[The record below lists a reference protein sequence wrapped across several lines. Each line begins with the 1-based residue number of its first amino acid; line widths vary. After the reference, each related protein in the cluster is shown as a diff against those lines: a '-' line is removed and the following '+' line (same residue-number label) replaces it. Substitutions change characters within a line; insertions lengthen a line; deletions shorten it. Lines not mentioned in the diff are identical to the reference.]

1 MKCAI
6 CGRELGREE
15 KCPSCRPEPAQEVQI
30 LTPEEQEEDF
40 RGMPLD
46 NEAAKRAEQEEGY
59 RYDGREPRQR
69 IYVRQ
74 ISFGSGMGIW
84 TKLLIMLV
92 LGVLVF
98 VVLPLAFFVI
108 AGVSLAWL
116 ILRLLRR

>member
-6 CGRELGREE
+6 CGRELGSEE
-15 KCPSCRPEPAQEVQI
+15 KCQSCRPEPAQEVQI
-30 LTPEEQEEDF
+30 LTPEERESFQGMTLDDECAERTE
-40 RGMPLD
+40 RG
-46 NEAAKRAEQEEGY
+46 Y
-59 RYDGREPRQR
+59 YHSDGQGARQR

-74 ISFGSGMGIW
+74 VSFGSGMSIW

-92 LGVLVF
+92 IGVLVF

-116 ILRLLRR
+116 VLRFLRR